1 MLIKRIVTALST
13 AALAIA
19 LFVYAPVCLTPV
31 LLVVLG
37 ALVQLEFYQMVAR
50 KHEVSP
56 VAGIAAG
63 VVWMAVTAAFPVCS
77 FGQSAMAYSMA
88 ALVLVVTGLSVF
100 FLFNPKYKQPLVA
113 TATTLLGFFY
123 VPFMISFFM
132 RTIQLY
138 TDRPFG
144 FPDTRAGVYMLLF
157 LVCMTKISDMGGFAI
172 GKMFGKHKMCPSVS
186 PKKSWEGLAGGILG
200 SCLVAFL
207 FMWISARFNWGEEC
221 AFWKSF
227 TPAKAVVAGFLFA
240 IVATIG
246 DLVESRFK
254 REFDVK
260 DSGTFMPAGLGGFL
274 DMFDSLLFVPA
285 LFYPILYWS
294 VIA

>member
-1 MLIKRIVTALST
+1 
-13 AALAIA
+13 
-19 LFVYAPVCLTPV
+19 
-31 LLVVLG
+31 
-37 ALVQLEFYQMVAR
+37 MVAR

-138 TDRPFG
+138 TERPFG

-172 GKMFGKHKMCPSVS
+172 GKMFGKHKMSPVLS
-186 PKKSWEGLAGGILG
+186 PKKTIEGAVGGIAG
-200 SCLVAFL
+200 SAIVSCLLALVLPAYNTGSMIRLFL
-207 FMWISARFNWGEEC
+207 LIGICGSIIGQ
-221 AFWKSF
+221 
-227 TPAKAVVAGFLFA
+227 T
-240 IVATIG
+240 G
-246 DLVESRFK
+246 DLAASAIK
-254 REFDVK
+254 RNNGIK
-260 DSGTFMPAGLGGFL
+260 DYGTLIPGHGGIM
-274 DMFDSLLFVPA
+274 DRFDSIVFTAP
-285 LFYPILYWS
+285 
-294 VIA
+294 VIYYLSFLMNRMM

>member
-19 LFVYAPVCLTPV
+19 LFIYAPIWLTPI
-31 LLVVLG
+31 LLVVLSG
-37 ALVQLEFYQMVAR
+37 LVQFEFYQIVSKKYEVA
-50 KHEVSP
+50 P
-56 VAGIAAG
+56 VAGLVAG
-63 VVWMAVTAAFPVCS
+63 TLWMTVTAAFPVCS
-77 FGQSAMAYSMA
+77 FGQSAIVYAMC
-88 ALVLVVTGLSVF
+88 ALVMTVVGLSTYI
-100 FLFNPKYKQPLVA
+100 LFNSKYKSPLAA
-113 TATTLLGFFY
+113 TATTLFGFFY
-123 VPFMISFFM
+123 IPFLISFFM

-138 TDRPFG
+138 TDKPFG

-172 GKMFGKHKMCPSVS
+172 GKMFGKHKMCPSIS

-207 FMWISARFNWGEEC
+207 FMWISSHFKWGEEC
-221 AFWKSF
+221 SFWLTF
-227 TPAKAVVAGFLFA
+227 TPMKAIVSGFVFA
-240 IVATIG
+240 IAATVG

-274 DMFDSLLFVPA
+274 DMFDSLLFIPA

-294 VIA
+294 MLP